1 MLSERA
7 GHQRAA
13 SETLQS
19 SQVALPSLD
28 GATEQLRANRVRCG
42 GALQRDQALDLR
54 PVAQRH
60 AQQPALQGC
69 RLAISP
75 RGSERQTWYHYTCMI
90 T

>member
-54 PVAQRH
+54 PVAQRSSRRSR
-60 AQQPALQGC
+60 AAASPSAPVAASAKRGITT
-69 RLAISP
+69 LA
-75 RGSERQTWYHYTCMI
+75 
-90 T
+90 